1 MIRIVDYETAFNLM
15 MLGFPQC
22 ESKRCYFIGDDERRM
37 CNEGDV
43 VEHSKTIDDVH
54 LIDAPDIY
62 SVYDW
67 LFSEKGYLIQTA
79 LTDDGLIAYRI
90 RKCSDNIWE
99 RVHSPFDG
107 FAFDTP
113 SEAISNAVYVIVQI
127 LTFEIVG
134 LKWCEF

>member
-1 MIRIVDYETAFNLM
+1 MIGNVDYETAFDLM

-62 SVYDW
+62 SVHDW
-67 LFSEKGYLIQTA
+67 LFSEKGFIIETA
-79 LTDDGLIAYRI
+79 LADNGLIAYRI
-90 RKCSDNIWE
+90 RKRSDDTWKH
-99 RVHSPFDG
+99 VHSPFDG
-107 FAFDTP
+107 FTYDTP
-113 SEAISNAVYVIVQI
+113 TEAISNAVYVIVQI

>member
-1 MIRIVDYETAFNLM
+1 MIAIVDYETAFELM
-15 MLGFPQC
+15 MMGFPQC
-22 ESKRCYFIGDDERRM
+22 ESKRCYFIGDDERRL

-43 VEHSKTIDDVH
+43 VEHSKTIDDIH

-67 LFSEKGYLIQTA
+67 LFSEKGYLIETA
-79 LTDDGLIAYRI
+79 LADNGLIAYRI
-90 RKCSDNIWE
+90 HKRSDDNWE
-99 RVHSPFDG
+99 RVRSPFDG
-107 FAFDTP
+107 FTYDTP
-113 SEAISNAVYVIVQI
+113 TEAISNAVYVIVQI

>member
-1 MIRIVDYETAFNLM
+1 MIPIVDYDTAFELM

-22 ESKRCYFIGDDERRM
+22 ESKRCYFIGDDEPRI
-37 CNEGDV
+37 CSEGDI

-62 SVYDW
+62 SVHDW
-67 LFSEKGYLIQTA
+67 LFSEKGYIIETTLA
-79 LTDDGLIAYRI
+79 DDGQIAYRI
-90 RKCSDNIWE
+90 YRCSDDNWE
-99 RVHSPFDG
+99 HVRSPFDG
-107 FAFDTP
+107 FTYTTP

-134 LKWCEF
+134 LKWCEL

>member
-1 MIRIVDYETAFNLM
+1 MIGIDDYETAFDLM

-62 SVYDW
+62 SVHDW
-67 LFSEKGYLIQTA
+67 LFSEKGFIIETA
-79 LTDDGLIAYRI
+79 LADNGMIAYRI
-90 RKCSDNIWE
+90 RKRSDDTWKY
-99 RVHSPFDG
+99 VHSPFDG
-107 FAFDTP
+107 FTYDTP
-113 SEAISNAVYVIVQI
+113 TEAISNAVYVIVQI

>member
-1 MIRIVDYETAFNLM
+1 MIGIVDYETAFDLM

-62 SVYDW
+62 SVHDW
-67 LFSEKGYLIQTA
+67 LFSEKGFIIETA
-79 LTDDGLIAYRI
+79 LADNGLIAYRI
-90 RKCSDNIWE
+90 RKRSDDTWK

-107 FAFDTP
+107 FTYDTP
-113 SEAISNAVYVIVQI
+113 TEAISNAVYVIVQI

>member
-1 MIRIVDYETAFNLM
+1 MIGIVDYETAFDLM

-22 ESKRCYFIGDDERRM
+22 ESKRCYFIGDDERRL

-67 LFSEKGYLIQTA
+67 LFSEKGYLIETA
-79 LTDDGLIAYRI
+79 LTDNGLIAYRI
-90 RKCSDNIWE
+90 RKCSDDNWK

-107 FAFDTP
+107 FTYDTP
-113 SEAISNAVYVIVQI
+113 TEAISNAVYVIVQI

-134 LKWCEF
+134 LKWCDF